1 MAANRDPFSTLDPDE
16 IQVAATAEIY
26 SQEVRVRTSYVAE
39 EVIFDARFA
48 NILEEEDSRTSSKR
62 RSRAA
67 RASMSAES
75 ERSSES
81 RRACR
86 REASALARQRASVAR
101 RTQLTDWQR
110 GVSWQHAAR

>member
-48 NILEEEDSRTSSKR
+48 NILEEEESGSASIDVR
-62 RSRAA
+62 RIGEVERVAA
-67 RASMSAES
+67 
-75 ERSSES
+75 
-81 RRACR
+81 
-86 REASALARQRASVAR
+86 
-101 RTQLTDWQR
+101 
-110 GVSWQHAAR
+110 GV